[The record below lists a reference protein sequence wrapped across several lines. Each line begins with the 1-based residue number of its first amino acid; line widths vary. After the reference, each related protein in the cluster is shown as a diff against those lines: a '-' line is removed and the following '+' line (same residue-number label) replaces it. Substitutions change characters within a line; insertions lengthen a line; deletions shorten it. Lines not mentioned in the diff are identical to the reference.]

1 MAGFRTYVPDFNVQ
15 INDADLPAGLR
26 SCLTSVRYED
36 GVSSI
41 LLGQDKDPA
50 KAADRVEIAFA
61 NPNLRWLQ
69 DHIRG
74 LGFPA
79 FPWTPTAIK
88 VGPWRLPDGQ
98 AGNAFDL
105 DNRLSLAVGYAPGAR
120 EHLFTGEVTGVQ
132 ADFPATGM
140 PTVTVV
146 AHDFIQRLAK
156 GKIARGFW
164 LLPDFVIAAI
174 MSAEN
179 LLLPMI
185 DPAVIGLSSATGI
198 LNAIFKHSGRKQ
210 RGQSDLELMKEI
222 AEAYDADFWVGDPP
236 FEFDG
241 LRGRTM
247 YLSRILFKEYE
258 PRMTLTWG
266 ESLVSFTPRVSTV
279 GQIAGIA
286 IRFTLPLIP
295 LSFVVVAA
303 WDFDRESLSIST
315 FPGAGAVQM
324 GNIAGAV
331 MTMIERTVK
340 DPADIMTAA
349 MTATR
354 MLRNRVNNRL
364 TASGTA
370 IGDPRIRAGAVVQFD
385 GVGPSFSGKYR
396 IVAASHTIDAHGY
409 RTDFKARRELLP

>member
-1 MAGFRTYVPDFNVQ
+1 MAGMSTYVPDFSLQ
-15 INDADLPAGLR
+15 INETDLPAGLR

-36 GVSSI
+36 GVASM
-41 LLGQDKDPA
+41 LLAQDKEPS
-50 KAADRVEIAFA
+50 KAADRVEIEFA

-69 DHIRG
+69 EHIRG

-79 FPWTPTAIK
+79 FPLAPTAVK
-88 VGPWRLPDGQ
+88 VGALRLPDGK
-98 AGNAFDL
+98 AGNTFDL

-120 EHLFTGEVTGVQ
+120 EHLFAGEVTGVQ
-132 ADFPATGM
+132 ADFPATGV
-140 PTVTVV
+140 PTITLV
-146 AHDFIQRLAK
+146 AHDRINRLAK

-164 LLPDFVIAAI
+164 ILPDFLIAAI

-179 LLLPMI
+179 LLLPII
-185 DPAVIGLSSATGI
+185 DPAVIALSSATGI

-222 AEAYDADFWVGDPP
+222 ADAYDADFWVGDPP
-236 FEFDG
+236 FEFEG

-247 YLSRILFKEYE
+247 YLSRIVFKEYE
-258 PRMTLTWG
+258 PRLTLTWG

-279 GQIAGIA
+279 GQIAGVA

-295 LSFVVVAA
+295 ISFVVVAA
-303 WDFDRESLSIST
+303 WDFDRECLSIST
-315 FPGAGAVQM
+315 FPGAGAVQI
-324 GNIAGAV
+324 GNLAGAV

-349 MTATR
+349 LSATR
-354 MLRNRVNNRL
+354 MLRSRINNRL

-385 GVGPSFSGKYR
+385 GIGPSFSGKYR
-396 IVAASHTIDAHGY
+396 IMAASHTIDGQGY

>member
-1 MAGFRTYVPDFNVQ
+1 MAGLSTYAPDFSVQ

-36 GVSSI
+36 GVSSL
-41 LLGQDKDPA
+41 LLGQEKDA
-50 KAADRVEIAFA
+50 TKAADRVEIEFA
-61 NPNLRWLQ
+61 NPDLRWLQ
-69 DHIRG
+69 EHIRG

-79 FPWTPTAIK
+79 FPLTPTAVK
-88 VGPWRLPDGQ
+88 LGPTRPLDGKT
-98 AGNAFDL
+98 GNAFDL
-105 DNRLSLAVGYAPGAR
+105 DNRLSLKVGYAPGVR
-120 EHLFTGEVTGVQ
+120 EHMFMGEVTGVQ

-140 PTVTVV
+140 PTITVV
-146 AHDFIQRLAK
+146 GHDFMQRLAK

-164 LLPDFVIAAI
+164 LLPDFLIAAI

-185 DPAVIGLSSATGI
+185 DPAVIALSSATGA
-198 LNAIFKHSGRKQ
+198 LNAIFKGSGRKQ

-222 AEAYDADFWVGDPP
+222 ADAYDADFWVGDPP
-236 FEFDG
+236 FDFDG
-241 LRGRTM
+241 LRGRTL
-247 YLSRILFKEYE
+247 YLSRFVFKEYE

-266 ESLVSFTPRVSTV
+266 ESLVSFTPRVSSV
-279 GQIAGIA
+279 GQIAGVA

-295 LSFVVVAA
+295 LTLVVVAA

-315 FPGAGAVQM
+315 FPGAGAVQI
-324 GNIAGAV
+324 GNLAGGV
-331 MTMIERTVK
+331 LTMIQRTVK

-354 MLRNRVNNRL
+354 LLRNRINNRL

-370 IGDPRIRAGAVVQFD
+370 IGDPRIRAGAVIQFD
-385 GVGPSFSGKYR
+385 GIGQSFSGKYR
-396 IVAASHTIDAHGY
+396 ITAAAHTIDAHGY